1 MICPFCNA
9 TYATISYCDPTGD
22 DRVKRRRRCV
32 ECNRVFATV
41 EVYAE
46 MFERL
51 EMRAAN
57 FQTLVSPE
65 ARSAAKAMMDKR
77 LVKSY
82 VNRPLG
88 GKEGE

>member
-1 MICPFCNA
+1 MNCSKCGA
-9 TYATISYCDPTGD
+9 TYTTISYCDPTGG

-32 ECNRVFATV
+32 ECNAIFTTI

-46 MFERL
+46 VYERL

-77 LVKSY
+77 LMESY

-88 GKEGE
+88 GKEER